1 MEDHRR
7 QKTKSIEQKVQKRCG
22 AIVHGEEIIFIIK
35 PLKMFKKEVKC
46 SVTFVILDSFQNL
59 WRK

>member
-35 PLKMFKKEVKC
+35 PLKRFQKEVKYNIM
-46 SVTFVILDSFQNL
+46 FVILDSFQNP
-59 WRK
+59 WRN